1 MAKKKRKMFDSP
13 EERAAFFAR
22 WEENTRRL
30 EARIKK
36 LEAELAAKRKPQSQ
50 S

>member
-1 MAKKKRKMFDSP
+1 MGKKKRKMFDSP

-36 LEAELAAKRKPQSQ
+36 IETELAAKRRPQSQ
-50 S
+50 P